1 MINVRHVARLQGAL
15 FAVILCIV
23 LMIGWTAWNERE
35 QVLRSAHIQALNLAQ
50 LMAEQTTRIFEF
62 ADLMGGLVARD
73 LIETPGWEEPS
84 SENNPVSQQ
93 IHQMLRARSADL
105 PPAFGV
111 IVLDRSGRLIH
122 ESGSRVARPF
132 DGSGRDYF
140 RQLRD
145 APTDEAVMGSPVVG
159 PLSDDWHIPVA
170 RRITLPGGNFGGVV
184 VVGMRSS
191 YFRDLYQRID
201 IGKNGIVALV
211 RSDATLYF
219 SNPLFPDAMG
229 RRIKSAELL
238 VQRLG
243 QQARGTAEFSTKV
256 DNTSR
261 IGGYDR
267 LSRYPFV
274 AVVAH
279 DKREVLAGW
288 RDRTTLSVLATASV
302 CLLLAWM
309 GSMVGRQLK
318 RRVELERSMQESREA
333 YGLLAANSTDII
345 ARLDMQGRIQF
356 VSPSVRELLGYEPD
370 SLICQYAFDMAH
382 PDDRDR
388 VVRQFFK
395 FGDSADTDRAGLI
408 YRLRH
413 CEGHFVWIEV
423 HRRIVRNASGAP
435 TEVISS
441 GRDVTAR
448 IRAASEL
455 NKAKRAA
462 EAANRA
468 KSEFLAVM
476 SHEIRT
482 PLTGVLASADLLME
496 GPLTAPQAKRVE
508 LLRRSARSLQS
519 LLSDFLDF
527 AKIEAGK
534 LVLHEVDFSPAKLM
548 QDAANLFELSA
559 RERGN
564 TLSVHAGGLPELVRG
579 DELRVRQVLL
589 NLLDNAAKFTRD
601 GTIAIEGHASP
612 DGRTLTFSVRD
623 TGVGFSPAMK
633 EHLFDAFTQAD
644 SSTTREFGGTGL
656 GLAICR
662 RLAEAMGGHVEADS
676 QPGHGS
682 VFTFSVRVAPVAA
695 TVNAAQDARW
705 IDAATAPTQFDA
717 GICARILVA
726 EDNMVNRL
734 LIVEVLERSGHA
746 VEAVENGRLAVQAAS
761 KAAYD
766 VILMDLRMPV
776 LDGIEAARAIRALP
790 DPHAQVPIIAM
801 SADLASLQEQS
812 GSGALFEAALTK
824 PIDWQALHEQIRRL
838 VGKSLPVDFHAGGDH
853 PAPQLE
859 PSTNGV
865 ARDID
870 ERKLERMRH
879 MIGDGKLGSLLDEF
893 RQQLA
898 GQVAELETAVERGE
912 RDAVQDLAHRLQG
925 AAAHFGCTRL
935 ASAAAMLHD
944 KPSAEHCMLLRQ
956 AAQAALSE
964 LAAWQERRHATSS

>member
-23 LMIGWTAWNERE
+23 LMIGWTAWNERQ
-35 QVLRSAHIQALNLAQ
+35 QVLRSAHVQAFNLAQ

-62 ADLMGGLVARD
+62 ADAMGGLVARD
-73 LIETPGWEEPS
+73 LIEFPEWNQPS
-84 SENNPVSQQ
+84 SEDRPVSQQ
-93 IHQMLRARSADL
+93 IHQMLRARSTDL
-105 PPAFGV
+105 PHAFGV

-122 ESGSRVARPF
+122 ESGSRLARAF

-140 RQLRD
+140 QQLRD
-145 APTDEAVMGSPVVG
+145 TPTDEVVMGSPVVG

-170 RRITLPGGNFGGVV
+170 RRITLPGGSFGGIV
-184 VVGMRSS
+184 VVGIPSG

-211 RSDATLYF
+211 RTDATLYF
-219 SNPLFPDAMG
+219 SKPLFPDAMG

-238 VQRLG
+238 LQRLG
-243 QQARGTAEFSTKV
+243 QKTRGTAEFATKA
-256 DNTSR
+256 DNTLR

-267 LSRYPFV
+267 LTRYPFV

-279 DKREVLAGW
+279 DKQEVLAGW
-288 RDRTTLSVLATASV
+288 RDRTMLSMVATASV

-333 YGLLAANSTDII
+333 YGLLAANTTDII
-345 ARLDMQGRIQF
+345 ARLDMQGRIRF
-356 VSPSVRELLGYEPD
+356 VSPSVREVLGYEPD
-370 SLICQYAFDMAH
+370 SLTGQCAFDIAH
-382 PDDRDR
+382 PEDRDR
-388 VVRQFFK
+388 VARQFSR
-395 FGDSADTDRAGLI
+395 FGESADTDRAGLI

-413 CEGHFVWIEV
+413 RDGHFIWIEM
-423 HRRIVRNASGAP
+423 HRRIVRDASGAP
-435 TEVISS
+435 VEVISS

-448 IRAASEL
+448 IRAATEL

-482 PLTGVLASADLLME
+482 PLTGVLASADLLTE
-496 GPLTAPQAKRVE
+496 GPLTEPQAKRVE
-508 LLRRSARSLQS
+508 LLRRSARNLQS

-559 RERGN
+559 RDRGN
-564 TLSVHAGGLPELVRG
+564 TLSIQAGELPELVRG

-589 NLLDNAAKFTRD
+589 NLVDNAIKFTQN
-601 GTIAIEGHASP
+601 GSVAIEGHASP

-623 TGVGFSPAMK
+623 TGVGFPPAMK

-644 SSTTREFGGTGL
+644 ASTTRDFGGTGL

-662 RLAEAMGGHVEADS
+662 RLAEAMGGHIEADS

-682 VFTFSVRVAPVAA
+682 LFAFSVRVAPAAA
-695 TVNAAQDARW
+695 TMKAAPDGRW
-705 IDAATAPTQFDA
+705 LDAPTRLDA
-717 GICARILVA
+717 DICARILVA
-726 EDNMVNRL
+726 EDNTVNRFL
-734 LIVEVLERSGHA
+734 VVEVLERSGHA
-746 VEAVENGRLAVQAAS
+746 VEAVENGQLAVQAAS

-790 DPHAQVPIIAM
+790 GAQSQVPIIAI
-801 SADLASLQEQS
+801 SADLASLHEQS
-812 GSGALFEAALTK
+812 GSGVLFDAALTK
-824 PIDWQALHEQIRRL
+824 PIDWQALHDQIRRL
-838 VGKSLPVDFHAGGDH
+838 VGKSLPSDFQAGKDH
-853 PAPQLE
+853 RIAPQLE
-859 PSTNGV
+859 LSAKAG
-865 ARDID
+865 AGELD
-870 ERKLERMRH
+870 EHRLDRMRR
-879 MIGDGKLGSLLDEF
+879 MLGDHKLGSLLDEL
-893 RQQLA
+893 RQQLTK
-898 GQVAELETAVERGE
+898 QVAELEAAVERGE
-912 RDAVQDLAHRLQG
+912 HDTAESLAHRLQG

-935 ASAAAMLHD
+935 AQVAATLQD
-944 KPSAEHCMLLRQ
+944 KPGPEHCVMLRQ
-956 AAQAALSE
+956 AARAALAE
-964 LAAWQERRHATSS
+964 LAAWQERGHATSN